1 MKSKG
6 KRIKEMIKT
15 KTKIVDIQLNENNAI
30 SYEKETYQSAI
41 WSTYKKDLDIDKIL
55 TRNRKRK

>member
-6 KRIKEMIKT
+6 KRIKEIIKT

-30 SYEKETYQSAI
+30 SYEKETYQSAS
-41 WSTYKKDLDIDKIL
+41 WSTNNQ
-55 TRNRKRK
+55 RSRHR